1 MSVQFERKVLVNLR
15 ATDSVSW
22 GKPVLNSLFSLGSC
36 PYVQFL
42 ATSRWTRYWE
52 SAFYALPA
60 APNGSFCYLGCR
72 RRTYVWPIIALSEFN
87 DFATMHFIGARS
99 KRHPSDGPFWR
110 NGSLHRSRRWHCPHG
125 VLPARWRISVIIS
138 QPEKHLWTAA
148 AFYSVLVR
156 VRPEGVR
163 KYSTPSANTPSGSV
177 STAP

>member
-15 ATDSVSW
+15 ATESLSW

-36 PYVQFL
+36 TYVQFL

-87 DFATMHFIGARS
+87 DFVARHFIVARN
-99 KRHPSDGPFWR
+99 KRHPSDGPSVSCR
-110 NGSLHRSRRWHCPHG
+110 NGSLHRSRRWHCPQG
-125 VLPARWRISVIIS
+125 VLPARWR
-138 QPEKHLWTAA
+138 PAKC
-148 AFYSVLVR
+148 
-156 VRPEGVR
+156 
-163 KYSTPSANTPSGSV
+163 SGSFRQF
-177 STAP
+177 TLARRIA

>member
-15 ATDSVSW
+15 ATESLSW

-87 DFATMHFIGARS
+87 DFATRHFIGARS
-99 KRHPSDGPFWR
+99 KRHPSDGPFHFWR
-110 NGSLHRSRRWHCPHG
+110 NGSLHRSRRWHCPRG
-125 VLPARWRISVIIS
+125 VLLARRS
-138 QPEKHLWTAA
+138 
-148 AFYSVLVR
+148 
-156 VRPEGVR
+156 
-163 KYSTPSANTPSGSV
+163 SAKCCGGFRQFTL
-177 STAP
+177 ARRMA

>member
-72 RRTYVWPIIALSEFN
+72 RRTYV
-87 DFATMHFIGARS
+87 
-99 KRHPSDGPFWR
+99 
-110 NGSLHRSRRWHCPHG
+110 
-125 VLPARWRISVIIS
+125 
-138 QPEKHLWTAA
+138 
-148 AFYSVLVR
+148 
-156 VRPEGVR
+156 
-163 KYSTPSANTPSGSV
+163 
-177 STAP
+177 

>member
-1 MSVQFERKVLVNLR
+1 MFLSKCQYNLSVKYWSIFVPLNRCHG
-15 ATDSVSW
+15 

-87 DFATMHFIGARS
+87 DFATRHFIVARS
-99 KRHPSDGPFWR
+99 KRHPSDGPFFLAEMVPSIVAEDGIALR
-110 NGSLHRSRRWHCPHG
+110 VYCLLAGGQRHYFATRKTPLNTSRILQRSG
-125 VLPARWRISVIIS
+125 KGA
-138 QPEKHLWTAA
+138 T
-148 AFYSVLVR
+148 
-156 VRPEGVR
+156 
-163 KYSTPSANTPSGSV
+163 
-177 STAP
+177 